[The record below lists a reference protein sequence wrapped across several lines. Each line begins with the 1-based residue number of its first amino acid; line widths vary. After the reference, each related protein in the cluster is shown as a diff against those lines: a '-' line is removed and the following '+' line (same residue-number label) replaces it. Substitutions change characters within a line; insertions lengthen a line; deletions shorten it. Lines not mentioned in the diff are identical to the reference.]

1 MYFVNSVSLVFP
13 GISQVS
19 LESASF
25 PSNQS
30 VFPQSVSFPFIQ
42 SVFPQ
47 SVSFPSNQSVF
58 PLISQFSL
66 SHSVFPRI
74 SQFSLKSVSS
84 LDLTGMLFSYHEQFR
99 YVDYVLHCINDY
111 GTCISTNYLYRLLKK
126 NLHCITFQ
134 Y

>member
-1 MYFVNSVSLVFP
+1 MVF
-13 GISQVS
+13 GFYVLCKQCIVG
-19 LESASF
+19 F

-30 VFPQSVSFPFIQ
+30 VFPRISQFSLS
-42 SVFPQ
+42 
-47 SVSFPSNQSVF
+47 QSVF
-58 PLISQFSL
+58 PLFSQFSL

-111 GTCISTNYLYRLLKK
+111 GTCISNNYIYRLLKK
-126 NLHCITFQ
+126 NLHWITCSILDLLKLNIEPR
-134 Y
+134 